1 MARIPLT
8 NKLILLFIVLSLPAF
23 GQTQLLSGI
32 VYNAGTKDPIP
43 FVTVGVLNTT
53 NGTVT
58 DLNGV
63 FSVSVKETDT
73 LIFSSVGYKKLTVR
87 VDFSNTKIFLDEEI
101 TALEEV
107 KVIARRKGEKNS
119 LGDVKGKTIMIAG
132 GSNQY
137 AKLFTNP
144 RNQTGVLETIT
155 LCVEQPYKDQKFNA
169 VLLLHIYTNEGGMP
183 GNDIL
188 EKNVAMQLGKREKKI
203 HLNLSSSEIA
213 FPPEGFFVGIDF
225 IGYYNEQG
233 AFIPYGRKNSPV
245 KIYVQFTDAKT
256 SDTFG
261 KFFGTS
267 WSRVDLVNRDG
278 RRTPLAAKFGI
289 TVSY

>member
-1 MARIPLT
+1 MVVS
-8 NKLILLFIVLSLPAF
+8 LFGY

-32 VYNAGTKDPIP
+32 VYKAGTKEPIP
-43 FVTVGVLNTT
+43 FVTIGVLNTT
-53 NGTVT
+53 SGTVT
-58 DLNGV
+58 DQKGV
-63 FSVSVKETDT
+63 FSISVKGTDT
-73 LIFSSVGYKKLTVR
+73 LVFSSIGYRKLKIH
-87 VDFSNTKIFLDEEI
+87 VDLSNTNIFLQEEI

-107 KVIARRKGEKNS
+107 KVIAHRIGEKKS
-119 LGDVKGKTIMIAG
+119 LGDVKEKTFLIWG

-144 RNQTGVLETIT
+144 YGKTGVLETVT
-155 LCVEQPYKDQKFNA
+155 LCVEQPDKDQKFNA
-169 VLLLHIYTNEGGMP
+169 VLLLHIYTNEVGVP
-183 GNDIL
+183 GKDIL
-188 EKNVAMQLGKREKKI
+188 EKNVAIQLGKREKKI
-203 HLNLSSSEIA
+203 HLNLASLEIT

-233 AFIPYGRKNSPV
+233 VFIPYGRKNSPV
-245 KIYVQFTDAKT
+245 KIYVKFTDAET
-256 SDTFG
+256 SDTFE

-267 WSRVDLVNRDG
+267 WSTVDSVNRDG

>member
-1 MARIPLT
+1 MAPIQSIT
-8 NKLILLFIVLSLPAF
+8 STIVFLSVSLSCF
-23 GQTQLLSGI
+23 GQTQPLSG
-32 VYNAGTKDPIP
+32 VAYKAGTREPIP
-43 FVTVGVLNTT
+43 FVTIGVLHTP

-58 DLNGV
+58 NVNGV
-63 FSVSVKETDT
+63 FSISVKETDT
-73 LIFSSVGYKKLTVR
+73 LVFSSVGYKKLTVR
-87 VDFSNTKIFLDEEI
+87 VDFSDTNIFLEEEI

-107 KVIARRKGEKNS
+107 KVIAHRKREKNS
-119 LGDVKGKTIMIAG
+119 LGDAKAKTIMIAG

-137 AKLFTNP
+137 AKLLTNP
-144 RNQTGVLETIT
+144 RNETGVLETIT

-169 VLLLHIYTNEGGMP
+169 VLLLHIYTNDSGMP
-183 GNDIL
+183 GKDIL
-188 EKNVAMQLGKREKKI
+188 EKNVAMQLSKREKKI
-203 HLNLSSSEIA
+203 NLNLTSLEIT
-213 FPPEGFFVGIDF
+213 FPPEGFFIGIDF

-256 SDTFG
+256 SDTFE

-267 WSRVDLVNRDG
+267 WSTVDLVSRDG

>member
-1 MARIPLT
+1 MAPIQSIT
-8 NKLILLFIVLSLPAF
+8 STIVFLAVSLSCF
-23 GQTQLLSGI
+23 GQTQPMSG
-32 VYNAGTKDPIP
+32 VAYKAGTREPIP
-43 FVTVGVLNTT
+43 FVTIGVLHTP

-58 DLNGV
+58 NVNGV
-63 FSVSVKETDT
+63 FSISVKETDT
-73 LIFSSVGYKKLTVR
+73 LVFSSVGYKKLTVR
-87 VDFSNTKIFLDEEI
+87 VDFSDTNIFLEEEI

-107 KVIARRKGEKNS
+107 KVIAHRKGEKNS
-119 LGDVKGKTIMIAG
+119 LGDTKAKTIMIAG

-169 VLLLHIYTNEGGMP
+169 VLLLHIYTNDSGMP
-183 GNDIL
+183 GKDIL
-188 EKNVAMQLGKREKKI
+188 EKNVAMQLSKREKKI
-203 HLNLSSSEIA
+203 SLNLASLEIT
-213 FPPEGFFVGIDF
+213 FPPEGFFIGIDF

-256 SDTFG
+256 SDTFE

-267 WSRVDLVNRDG
+267 WSTVDLVSRDG